1 MPASADPEVGPDAED
16 DEALMRRVAAGDHPA
31 FQALAHRHFRRTLLL
46 AERMMGRRVDAEE
59 IAQETFLR
67 IWQHAGR
74 WRPSLG
80 KLNTWLYRVTVNL
93 CLDRLRRP
101 RDLHLDAVEDTE
113 DPQLDSER
121 QVAAQEMSRR
131 VAAAVAELPGRQ
143 RAALVLC
150 YHQELS
156 NAEAAEVLAISV
168 WALEALLV
176 RARRTLRS
184 KLKTLGEDLGETR

>member
-1 MPASADPEVGPDAED
+1 LAITVAPDDDPDAED
-16 DEALMRRVAAGDHPA
+16 DEVLMLRVAAGDHPA
-31 FQALAHRHFRRTLLL
+31 FRALAKRHFHRTLAL
-46 AERMMGRRVDAEE
+46 AERMMGRRADAEE

-67 IWQHAGR
+67 IWRHAGR

-80 KLNTWLYRVTVNL
+80 KLETWLYRVTVNL

-101 RDLHLDAVEDTE
+101 KDLHLDVVEEAEDPTVDTE
-113 DPQLDSER
+113 R
-121 QVAAQEMSRR
+121 HVAAQEVSRR

-150 YHQELS
+150 YHQELT
-156 NAEAAEVLAISV
+156 NAQAAEILAISV

-176 RARRTLRS
+176 RARRTLRV
-184 KLKTLGEDLGETR
+184 KLKTLGEDLGEAR

>member
-1 MPASADPEVGPDAED
+1 VPASVDPEEGSGAED

-31 FQALAHRHFRRTLLL
+31 FQALARRHFHRTLLL

-101 RDLHLDAVEDTE
+101 RDLHLDLMEDAE
-113 DPQLDSER
+113 DPGVDTER

-150 YHQELS
+150 YHQELT